1 MNITFVIDFINTLD
15 LRPYQEGLDSPV
27 ALAAWLVEREL
38 LPPGSTVTSRD
49 LREAL
54 EVREA
59 LRALLA
65 AQSGLSADIGAAS
78 SVLDQA
84 ARRARLVLRVSDGF
98 ARAEPESAGVRGALG
113 QLLSEVAVAQA
124 DGTWSELKAC
134 RADDCLWIFQDTT
147 KNHSRAWCKMSSCG
161 NREKARSYRERH
173 LGH

>member
-49 LREAL
+49 LREA
-54 EVREA
+54 R
-59 LRALLA
+59 
-65 AQSGLSADIGAAS
+65 QSRRRPSAAS
-78 SVLDQA
+78 
-84 ARRARLVLRVSDGF
+84 GF